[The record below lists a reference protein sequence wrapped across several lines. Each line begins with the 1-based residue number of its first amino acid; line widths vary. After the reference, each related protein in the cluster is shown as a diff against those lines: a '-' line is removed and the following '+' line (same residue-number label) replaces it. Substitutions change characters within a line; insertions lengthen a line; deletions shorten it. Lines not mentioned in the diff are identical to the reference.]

1 MMLFHKALIA
11 SLLGAAGTSATRIV
25 ATDEVPL
32 IGPSFI
38 SNFDP
43 SGSVAIRNAR
53 SELPGLVDNLFKTNV
68 LNRTDLAISID
79 IFSAATND
87 SLYRYTHV
95 GENSKK
101 SLTAGTL
108 NDKTISRT
116 GSVTKLFTVY
126 AILAKAGIE
135 VFSHPV
141 TKYLPELGGNSSSD
155 ALERIRFEDITVGAL
170 ASQQAGSGG
179 IGGLYSCDA
188 FVLPGLT
195 YFLDFF
201 LKYANPNDPLNY
213 SSEGDY
219 SNSVLCSAFTNF
231 FLLRLLK
238 LHAG

>member
-1 MMLFHKALIA
+1 MLFHKALIA
-11 SLLGAAGTSATRIV
+11 SLLGTAGTSAARIV

-43 SGSVAIRNAR
+43 SGSVAIRKAR
-53 SELPGLVDNLFKTNV
+53 SEFPGLVDNLFKTNV

-101 SLTAGTL
+101 SLTAGIL

-135 VFSHPV
+135 VFSDPV

-155 ALERIRFEDITVGAL
+155 PLERIRWEDVTVGAL

-179 IGGLYSCDA
+179 VGGLYSCDV
-188 FVLPGLT
+188 FVLPSLT
-195 YFLDFF
+195 FLDFF
-201 LKYANPNDPLNY
+201 FKYANPDDPLNY

-219 SNSVLCSAFTNF
+219 SNNVLCSAFANF
-231 FLLRLLK
+231 FPT
-238 LHAG
+238 

>member
-1 MMLFHKALIA
+1 MLFHKALIA
-11 SLLGAAGTSATRIV
+11 SLLGAAGTSAARIV

-43 SGSVAIRNAR
+43 SGSVAIRKAR
-53 SELPGLVDNLFKTNV
+53 SELPGLIDNLFKTNV

-155 ALERIRFEDITVGAL
+155 PLERIRWEDITVGAL

-179 IGGLYSCDA
+179 IGGLYFCDA
-188 FVLPGLT
+188 FILPGLIR
-195 YFLDFF
+195 FLDFF
-201 LKYANPNDPLNY
+201 FKYANPNDPLNY
-213 SSEGDY
+213 SSEG
-219 SNSVLCSAFTNF
+219 VITQIMF
-231 FLLRLLK
+231 FVQPSLISFPRRLPK

>member
-1 MMLFHKALIA
+1 MLFHKALIA

-53 SELPGLVDNLFKTNV
+53 SELPGLVDNLFKINV

-101 SLTAGTL
+101 SLAAGTL
-108 NDKTISRT
+108 KAKTIS
-116 GSVTKLFTVY
+116 
-126 AILAKAGIE
+126 APE
-135 VFSHPV
+135 V
-141 TKYLPELGGNSSSD
+141 
-155 ALERIRFEDITVGAL
+155 
-170 ASQQAGSGG
+170 
-179 IGGLYSCDA
+179 
-188 FVLPGLT
+188 
-195 YFLDFF
+195 
-201 LKYANPNDPLNY
+201 
-213 SSEGDY
+213 
-219 SNSVLCSAFTNF
+219 
-231 FLLRLLK
+231 
-238 LHAG
+238 